1 MIRTSEAPA
10 ALVEV
15 GFMTN
20 PAELSNLTSEAYQK
34 KCAQGI
40 YEGILQ
46 ALEEGY

>member
-1 MIRTSEAPA
+1 M

-20 PAELSNLTSEAYQK
+20 PKELANLTSEKYQK
-34 KCAQGI
+34 KCARAIYDGI
-40 YEGILQ
+40 MQ